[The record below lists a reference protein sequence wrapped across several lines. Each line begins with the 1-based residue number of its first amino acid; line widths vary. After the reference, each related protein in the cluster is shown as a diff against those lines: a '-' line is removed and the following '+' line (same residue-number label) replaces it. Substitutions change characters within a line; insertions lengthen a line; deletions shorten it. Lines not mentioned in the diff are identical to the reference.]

1 MGGDLSRMNVEAKAA
16 VASRET
22 KLVIDRISKQYQSD
36 ANAVTVLENV
46 SLKVNAGEFY
56 TLIGHSGCGKS
67 TLLNIVA
74 GLIEASSGRI
84 VVDGAE
90 QRAAGPDRGMVFQSY
105 TLFPWLNIMDNVA
118 FGPRI
123 RGASVAEQRD
133 IAIHYLELVKL
144 PGVHKAYPKELS
156 GGMRQRVALA
166 RALANKPSILLMDE
180 PFGALDAETR
190 EDMQNL
196 LLSIRE
202 KEFMTVLFITHDLD
216 EAVLLSERIGMMT
229 SRPGV
234 LAEEISVPLPYPRNI
249 DVKLSENFLEIKRQ
263 LVERFRFLK
272 KESE

>member
-1 MGGDLSRMNVEAKAA
+1 MSVTPRSIAA
-16 VASRET
+16 GEKP
-22 KLVIDRISKQYQSD
+22 KLAIEGISKKYPSRTD
-36 ANAVTVLENV
+36 AVTVLEKV
-46 SLKVNAGEFY
+46 SLQVQAGEFY

-74 GLIEASSGRI
+74 GLIEASSGRV
-84 VVDGAE
+84 VVDGVE

-105 TLFPWLNIMDNVA
+105 TLFPWLNIVDNVA

-123 RGASVAEQRD
+123 RGASTAEQRD
-133 IAIHYLELVKL
+133 IANHYLELVKL

-190 EDMQNL
+190 ENMQNL

-202 KEFMTVLFITHDLD
+202 QEFMTVLFITHDLD
-216 EAVLLSERIGMMT
+216 EAVLLSERIGLMT

-234 LAEEISVPLPYPRNI
+234 LAEEINVPLPYPRDI
-249 DVKLSENFLEIKRQ
+249 DVKLSERFLGIKRE

-272 KESE
+272 KDSE

>member
-1 MGGDLSRMNVEAKAA
+1 MNVEAKAA
-16 VASRET
+16 AASKET
-22 KLVIDRISKQYQSD
+22 KLVIDRISKKYHSN
-36 ANAVTVLENV
+36 ANAVAVLENV

-84 VVDGAE
+84 VVDGVE

-105 TLFPWLNIMDNVA
+105 TLFPWLNIMDNVN

-123 RGASVAEQRD
+123 RGASAAEQRD
-133 IAIHYLELVKL
+133 IALHYLELVKL

-234 LAEEISVPLPYPRNI
+234 VAEEISVPLPYPRNI